1 MKVTLTKFGKTRT
14 VNVES
19 IYNMSEDETPDEI
32 LWVERSEDYYALIS
46 PQLKDKKVAVVSRS
60 EWLRAGGDDQLL

>member
-19 IYNMSEDETPDEI
+19 LHNMSDDETPDEI
-32 LWVERSEDYYALIS
+32 LWVERSEDYYALMS

-60 EWLRAGGDDQLL
+60 EWLRAGGDDSSL